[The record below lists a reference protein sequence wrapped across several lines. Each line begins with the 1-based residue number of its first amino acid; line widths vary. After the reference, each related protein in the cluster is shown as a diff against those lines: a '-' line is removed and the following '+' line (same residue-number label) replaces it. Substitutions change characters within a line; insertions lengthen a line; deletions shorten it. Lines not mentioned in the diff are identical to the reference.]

1 MFKILCLH
9 ILKPSKSYSYTQTEK
24 EIRDLSF
31 GPKLL
36 QRLIDKYRYDS
47 IMKILKPDC
56 AYWFYDDYC
65 FADGKKKTV
74 KKKPEEMVG
83 VSDNFYGNGTPHISI
98 SAIVGENGQGKSSLI
113 ELIIRLINNAA
124 YGMK

>member
-1 MFKILCLH
+1 MKFADD
-9 ILKPSKSYSYTQTEK
+9 S
-24 EIRDLSF
+24 
-31 GPKLL
+31 LL
-36 QRLIDKYRYDS
+36 QNTSIES

-124 YGMK
+124 YGMVNHYYTVLPYK